1 MFYYLLL
8 IIFSDCKITDLAI
21 TIRKIYGKLS
31 YADHSLFHTLKKMHN
46 LNQVIEYVKAI
57 GASLSDSDL
66 VVVEKIATVLLEH
79 DEFYTLPTTVNTAP
93 TSKPETK

>member
-8 IIFSDCKITDLAI
+8 IIISDWKSNDLAI

-31 YADHSLFHTLKKMHN
+31 YADHSLFNTLKKMHN
-46 LNQVIEYVKAI
+46 LRQVVEYIKAI

-66 VVVEKIATVLLEH
+66 LVIEKISTVLLEK
-79 DEFYTLPTTVNTAP
+79 DEFYTLPTTTAS
-93 TSKPETK
+93 TSKPTK